1 MKKYK
6 AKTVKPLLARWRDVI
21 KFRSFWDEL
30 ETIILKYQREAF
42 MSGYNSGKREIKNAI
57 KARTLRKGHERHG

>member
-21 KFRSFWDEL
+21 KFQSFWDEL
-30 ETIILKYQREAF
+30 ETLILQYQREAW
-42 MSGYNSGKREIKNAI
+42 MSGYNSGKREMQIRIEGRDIEK
-57 KARTLRKGHERHG
+57 RP